1 VTEVVTPEEAALA
14 DELQREAWQDEERAA
29 DPWPDDLLAELAAA
43 AQERRRTN
51 AQRGFASGGS
61 FVLDQPERLPV
72 IWGFED
78 LPLAIQGEGFMIAG
92 IQGVGKT
99 SLAQQFTLGLAGA
112 RDEVLGMPVAT
123 APGRVLYLA
132 MDRPLQ
138 IARSWSRMVTE
149 QDRDLMDERVVVWRG
164 PLPFT
169 LTENPK
175 ALATWARDHV
185 GAVHVVVDSYKDIAP
200 DLSSETTGARI
211 NEAVQE
217 CLAEGIQWTGLH
229 HNRKASGDNP
239 APKSLADVYGSNW
252 LTAGLGS
259 VLYLFG
265 QPGSDLVEG
274 IHLKQPAESLGTFGI
289 SHDHATG
296 ISTRVDAL
304 PAPTKKGERHRQIT
318 DLLDAEPGRVW
329 DARSV
334 AEQLQVTP
342 KTVSRDMVEL
352 ERDGLV
358 ERVNRDSTTFQWT
371 GRGTEPTPI

>member
-1 VTEVVTPEEAALA
+1 
-14 DELQREAWQDEERAA
+14 
-29 DPWPDDLLAELAAA
+29 
-43 AQERRRTN
+43 
-51 AQRGFASGGS
+51 
-61 FVLDQPERLPV
+61 VLDQPARLPV
-72 IWGFED
+72 IWGHEE
-78 LPLAIQGEGFMIAG
+78 LPLAASGEGFMIAG

-99 SLAQQFTLGLAGA
+99 SVAQQFALGLAGA

-149 QDRDLMDERVVVWRG
+149 DDRELLDERVVVWRG

-175 ALATWARDHV
+175 ALATWARDHI
-185 GAVHVVVDSYKDIAP
+185 GAVHIIVDSYKDIAP

-211 NEAVQE
+211 NEALPE

-229 HNRKASGDNP
+229 HNRKASGDSP

-252 LTAGLGS
+252 LTAGIGS

-289 SHDHATG
+289 RHDHPTG
-296 ISTRVDAL
+296 TSTRVDAL
-304 PAPTKKGERHRQIT
+304 PATNKKGERHRQIL
-318 DLLDAEPGRVW
+318 DLLHADPGRVW
-329 DARSV
+329 DSKGIAQ
-334 AEQLQVTP
+334 ELGVTP
-342 KTVSRDMVEL
+342 KTISRDMAEL
-352 ERDGLV
+352 EDESGI
-358 ERVNRDSTTFQWT
+358 ERVNRDSITFQWQ
-371 GRGTEPTPI
+371 GCGTNPASL